1 MFASPFSG
9 DDDNVLTLYSNELDR
24 LILILLDRIDEM
36 LLLLLLLLLLL
47 CLDND
52 GEVGFAEKDDV
63 VVGEEEEE

>member
-36 LLLLLLLLLLL
+36 LLLLLLLLLPY
-47 CLDND
+47 LDND
-52 GEVGFAEKDDV
+52 GEVGFEEKDDV

>member
-36 LLLLLLLLLLL
+36 LLLKLLLLPY
-47 CLDND
+47 LDND
-52 GEVGFAEKDDV
+52 GEVGFEEKDDV